1 MEVFMS
7 INNFSGNISPEKL
20 DALLKIAS
28 EKLGMPKDQL
38 KAAVSNPKMASELL
52 EKLGNKNNL
61 KSAISNPQ
69 TLEKLLNNN
78 PKAKE
83 MLHGILED
91 KKDG

>member
-1 MEVFMS
+1 MS
-7 INNFSGNISPEKL
+7 INNFSGNISPEKF

-38 KAAVSNPKMASELL
+38 KAAVSNPKMANELL
-52 EKLGNKNNL
+52 EKLSNKNNL
-61 KSAISNPQ
+61 KSSINNPK

-83 MLHGILED
+83 MLHEILED